1 MKKNLSPNVKTI
13 NMHTREKIFAD
24 MLISQKRKWLYESKR
39 FKLKTSHYTPDFYL
53 PNENLYI
60 EIIGTRQ
67 AYHANKKKISEFK
80 TLYPNINFIILDY
93 KGNPYPPK
101 DRRIYPSI
109 KRIKKGKYNHKC
121 ITCNYEWISDL
132 KYPKSCLKCRSYVGI
147 QLIPP
152 IL

>member
-109 KRIKKGKYNHKC
+109 KRIKKGKYNICPRCQKKVKRWVLNK
-121 ITCNYEWISDL
+121 IIGVKKWKQDL
-132 KYPKSCLKCRSYVGI
+132 WMH
-147 QLIPP
+147 
-152 IL
+152 